1 MSEFRPASKTS
12 SPAVS
17 GADPVANS
25 PAPTIPSGELRRVA
39 GNPAGVTGRRGRDVM
54 ADAQRPLPEALFP
67 VSESPAVPVKTAPGQ
82 AGSSLRARRRE
93 DAEDTDHQISLD
105 FSPIE
110 VPASVESA
118 SPAEG
123 PILFAQAANPAAV
136 EGAAAGSGGAAG
148 AATAAGLS
156 APVVGG
162 VLIGAGVLIA
172 SASSSSSTPAATG
185 PAAPAPDTTPPQLVS
200 TAVSSTASTVTLTFD
215 STLDAKAP
223 PLKTAFTVAINDAPG
238 TVPDSIKVE
247 GNKVV
252 LSFATGF
259 IPAGNIKLALTYTDA
274 AGDGALTLQDE
285 AGNDAAS
292 FSISQGVVADGY
304 IRGAQIYVD
313 ANNNGVAEA
322 SEMIAGVVT
331 DAAGR
336 FFLPSTAP
344 KGTIIAVGGVNI
356 DTGLPNTSP
365 LKAPAGSTT
374 INPLTTLV
382 QAVIEK
388 SGTTAPTQAA
398 IQAAANQVA
407 ATLGLP
413 ESVATGGNLL
423 NFDPLS
429 VKSTASANDKAAA
442 LAVQK
447 AAANVATVVA
457 LAATDS
463 ASATKVVANL
473 ATTIASTI
481 QEAGGQTLRLDDVNV
496 LNSALKGVNVSLESR
511 VSLAEAVSA
520 ISATSSIDGIS
531 NVQSQV
537 LDKIA
542 PDKPEASVAARSR
555 TATPEVKVSLNTQS
569 TDGKAVVVGDVIRLI
584 EGGVQIGSATITE
597 ADLAVSYKNV
607 VVSAFPLSEG
617 NHSLQAQVVDKSG
630 NVSALSAAAV
640 VVVDLTPPKALI
652 SNSVGAMAPGGTSTL
667 TISLSEAVEGFT
679 KDDILIPSGSALG
692 TLSAPTVSANGQVV
706 YTIGFTAP
714 TAQGAVKVSVG
725 TVFTDLA
732 GNAPAAA
739 SPEIDLS
746 VDAAPTAIILDNT
759 PGIAT
764 GPVSYTISFSER
776 VNGFDLSDLT
786 VTGGTPGSLATV
798 SASQVYS
805 FVVTPEANASN
816 ITVQLKADAVTDIP
830 VTGTQGKP
838 NLAVSAEAQPVDTQ
852 APTVTISQVA
862 GDDKINATENKTILD
877 NIPGSEVV
885 VAGTASEAGV
895 KVSLQLGAGNVRAI
909 TADANRNW
917 SYKLTPAD
925 IKAMGQ
931 GAETIIARATDAAGN
946 TTSDAAAAKRDISIG
961 TVVPTLTAWTLTDA
975 SDTGVKGDGRTSVV
989 APTISFAASNNLPVT
1004 VQVLNASTNAVV
1016 KSFNVIGT
1024 GADQTLVL
1032 ADTLSQAVGTYIVKL
1047 SAADTAG
1054 GNSVERSSQLVFD
1067 ASSPSGVASD
1077 TTAAAI
1083 VGRTAGNVVFQ
1094 ITASEP
1100 SLGLTADE
1108 VTIVGGKASGAVRLV
1123 GGNVFELA
1131 VTPDADLE
1139 GDTAGRVTVSV
1150 AAGKFTDLAGNQNT
1164 AVSAHFQAVDTRNPR
1179 AGTLPA
1185 ASIDENNSQG
1195 SFVFAASDRQDTA
1208 IAWSIKSGAGDAALI
1223 SINPTTGE
1231 AKLTAAPN
1239 FEAKSSYSFVVV
1251 AADAVGNTTDIPY
1264 TITVRNL
1271 DEQAPVITSLGTGS
1285 IAENASTATVAYKVT
1300 STDTAD
1306 ISTGST
1312 AYSLKAGGDASAFS
1326 IDASSGE
1333 VRLLSSANFEVK
1345 PSYQITVVAKDTA
1358 NNSSEK
1364 VVAISVTDIN
1374 EDPSKTSL
1382 APTAPL
1388 IVVVDQ
1394 PLSGATVAPWFT
1406 DPDGGSTAFGK
1417 LTYSVSPALP
1427 AGLQLNKDTGA
1438 VTGSLGSIPDAQVTF
1453 TATDGGGRTVSHQ
1466 VTVQTVTAP
1475 VIRSFT
1481 ASDAVGTT
1489 SVGKQGEAVTFTL
1502 TMSEPVTVV
1511 GSPQVNFVAGTGQ
1524 PFSATYQSTST
1535 DKLSLVFTANAPAG
1549 DGTLKISS
1557 INLNGATVTGDV
1569 SKQPLVLTSVN
1580 QTFAGYRVDNTAPVV
1595 DTAALSVA
1603 ENLKAIGQVL
1613 ATDAGPVKYTL
1624 GSGSDAAQ
1632 FEISETGALS
1642 FIAQQGK
1649 NYEAETGTRTYT
1661 VPVIATDAAGT
1672 ASAPKSI
1679 VVTLTDVDEFDV
1691 TKPAD
1696 ANTAAANTIAE
1707 NSAVGSLVGVTAS
1720 ASDAD
1725 GTTNTVTYKL
1735 VTAAGADYTGTE
1747 FAIGASTGV
1756 VSVAGPIDFEA
1767 ATPATRTLYVKATSA
1782 DNSSQISDAIVVAVT
1797 NVNEAPVK
1805 NGDVGALTAVTNQP
1819 YNRDLA
1825 TFFKDPD
1832 GSDALGVLTYTRT
1845 SGTLPS
1851 GLSLS
1856 SAGVLSGTATADA
1869 SPVSVT
1875 VRASDSGSLFA
1886 EQTFTLGVVSAPV
1899 LQSFTVTDPV
1909 PSATIGKSGDDL
1921 TFVLKFTEAVN
1932 VTGTPKVT
1940 LKVMSN
1946 GQSATTFDASYSQGT
1961 GTDSLT
1967 FTAKAPN
1974 ASGTFEVGAFSLAS
1988 ATIVGNVSKQ
1998 PLVAT
2003 SVGQVAGY
2011 TLDSKLPTI
2020 QAPSSTTLSVAESA
2034 TKIADLSADE
2044 QVTWS
2049 VTSSNAA
2056 AFAVSGAVLSFA
2068 ALKDFEVAA
2077 DRTTTLTLAATD
2089 LAGNQKTASLTV
2101 NLTDVNEFQVSKPAD
2116 TNTAAN
2122 TIAENATAGTAVG
2135 VTAVATDAD
2144 GTTNAVTYKLVN
2156 ANGTDYTGTEFAINS
2171 STGVVTAAGAINFE
2185 ASATTSRTIY
2195 VRATSADTSSQ
2206 VSDAI
2211 VVAVTDVNEAPTVV
2225 ASSPTEYTVVVG
2237 QALANASVA
2246 GWFSDPDAST
2256 SNNGKLTYS
2265 AKPTADMPTGLPSGL
2280 SLAAATGAITGTVSQ
2295 TGSKVVTIV
2304 ATDGGN
2310 LSVEK
2315 TVTMSAVTA
2324 PTLAASA
2331 LDGVTNLDPTSNI
2344 VLKFSEA
2351 VNPAASKFIRLVND
2365 ANSTAANGF
2374 RTETATNSI
2383 QIEATSSQVTF
2394 SADKKTVI
2402 INPTAD
2408 LDLANN
2414 FHVEID
2420 AGAFIGVTSLQGTP
2434 VLSDPTVINFSTVVP
2449 KSPNSLSAPV
2459 ATDGA
2464 ASQIMATDGTLAAS
2478 RLWLDIEGLGSPSA
2492 QNKVPLNIGST
2503 SSVAM
2508 VAKDYDPTG
2517 ATAGGYDGIKTGDI
2531 FLAVTGF
2538 SADDLLYI
2546 DNQSAVANGL
2556 DTANIS
2562 NAGSAPSTIQFAGTG
2577 LGGIIDITIANSTA
2591 AFDTVAGFKTLLQL
2605 AQTASSPVIS
2615 A

>member
-1 MSEFRPASKTS
+1 
-12 SPAVS
+12 
-17 GADPVANS
+17 
-25 PAPTIPSGELRRVA
+25 
-39 GNPAGVTGRRGRDVM
+39 
-54 ADAQRPLPEALFP
+54 
-67 VSESPAVPVKTAPGQ
+67 
-82 AGSSLRARRRE
+82 
-93 DAEDTDHQISLD
+93 
-105 FSPIE
+105 
-110 VPASVESA
+110 
-118 SPAEG
+118 
-123 PILFAQAANPAAV
+123 
-136 EGAAAGSGGAAG
+136 
-148 AATAAGLS
+148 
-156 APVVGG
+156 
-162 VLIGAGVLIA
+162 
-172 SASSSSSTPAATG
+172 
-185 PAAPAPDTTPPQLVS
+185 
-200 TAVSSTASTVTLTFD
+200 
-215 STLDAKAP
+215 
-223 PLKTAFTVAINDAPG
+223 
-238 TVPDSIKVE
+238 
-247 GNKVV
+247 
-252 LSFATGF
+252 
-259 IPAGNIKLALTYTDA
+259 
-274 AGDGALTLQDE
+274 
-285 AGNDAAS
+285 
-292 FSISQGVVADGY
+292 
-304 IRGAQIYVD
+304 
-313 ANNNGVAEA
+313 
-322 SEMIAGVVT
+322 
-331 DAAGR
+331 
-336 FFLPSTAP
+336 
-344 KGTIIAVGGVNI
+344 
-356 DTGLPNTSP
+356 
-365 LKAPAGSTT
+365 
-374 INPLTTLV
+374 
-382 QAVIEK
+382 
-388 SGTTAPTQAA
+388 
-398 IQAAANQVA
+398 
-407 ATLGLP
+407 
-413 ESVATGGNLL
+413 
-423 NFDPLS
+423 
-429 VKSTASANDKAAA
+429 
-442 LAVQK
+442 
-447 AAANVATVVA
+447 
-457 LAATDS
+457 
-463 ASATKVVANL
+463 
-473 ATTIASTI
+473 
-481 QEAGGQTLRLDDVNV
+481 
-496 LNSALKGVNVSLESR
+496 
-511 VSLAEAVSA
+511 
-520 ISATSSIDGIS
+520 
-531 NVQSQV
+531 
-537 LDKIA
+537 
-542 PDKPEASVAARSR
+542 
-555 TATPEVKVSLNTQS
+555 
-569 TDGKAVVVGDVIRLI
+569 
-584 EGGVQIGSATITE
+584 
-597 ADLAVSYKNV
+597 
-607 VVSAFPLSEG
+607 
-617 NHSLQAQVVDKSG
+617 
-630 NVSALSAAAV
+630 
-640 VVVDLTPPKALI
+640 
-652 SNSVGAMAPGGTSTL
+652 
-667 TISLSEAVEGFT
+667 
-679 KDDILIPSGSALG
+679 
-692 TLSAPTVSANGQVV
+692 
-706 YTIGFTAP
+706 
-714 TAQGAVKVSVG
+714 
-725 TVFTDLA
+725 
-732 GNAPAAA
+732 
-739 SPEIDLS
+739 
-746 VDAAPTAIILDNT
+746 
-759 PGIAT
+759 
-764 GPVSYTISFSER
+764 
-776 VNGFDLSDLT
+776 
-786 VTGGTPGSLATV
+786 
-798 SASQVYS
+798 
-805 FVVTPEANASN
+805 
-816 ITVQLKADAVTDIP
+816 
-830 VTGTQGKP
+830 
-838 NLAVSAEAQPVDTQ
+838 
-852 APTVTISQVA
+852 
-862 GDDKINATENKTILD
+862 
-877 NIPGSEVV
+877 
-885 VAGTASEAGV
+885 
-895 KVSLQLGAGNVRAI
+895 
-909 TADANRNW
+909 
-917 SYKLTPAD
+917 
-925 IKAMGQ
+925 
-931 GAETIIARATDAAGN
+931 
-946 TTSDAAAAKRDISIG
+946 
-961 TVVPTLTAWTLTDA
+961 
-975 SDTGVKGDGRTSVV
+975 
-989 APTISFAASNNLPVT
+989 
-1004 VQVLNASTNAVV
+1004 
-1016 KSFNVIGT
+1016 
-1024 GADQTLVL
+1024 
-1032 ADTLSQAVGTYIVKL
+1032 
-1047 SAADTAG
+1047 
-1054 GNSVERSSQLVFD
+1054 
-1067 ASSPSGVASD
+1067 
-1077 TTAAAI
+1077 
-1083 VGRTAGNVVFQ
+1083 
-1094 ITASEP
+1094 
-1100 SLGLTADE
+1100 
-1108 VTIVGGKASGAVRLV
+1108 
-1123 GGNVFELA
+1123 
-1131 VTPDADLE
+1131 
-1139 GDTAGRVTVSV
+1139 
-1150 AAGKFTDLAGNQNT
+1150 
-1164 AVSAHFQAVDTRNPR
+1164 
-1179 AGTLPA
+1179 
-1185 ASIDENNSQG
+1185 
-1195 SFVFAASDRQDTA
+1195 
-1208 IAWSIKSGAGDAALI
+1208 
-1223 SINPTTGE
+1223 
-1231 AKLTAAPN
+1231 
-1239 FEAKSSYSFVVV
+1239 
-1251 AADAVGNTTDIPY
+1251 
-1264 TITVRNL
+1264 
-1271 DEQAPVITSLGTGS
+1271 
-1285 IAENASTATVAYKVT
+1285 
-1300 STDTAD
+1300 
-1306 ISTGST
+1306 
-1312 AYSLKAGGDASAFS
+1312 
-1326 IDASSGE
+1326 
-1333 VRLLSSANFEVK
+1333 
-1345 PSYQITVVAKDTA
+1345 
-1358 NNSSEK
+1358 
-1364 VVAISVTDIN
+1364 
-1374 EDPSKTSL
+1374 
-1382 APTAPL
+1382 
-1388 IVVVDQ
+1388 
-1394 PLSGATVAPWFT
+1394 
-1406 DPDGGSTAFGK
+1406 
-1417 LTYSVSPALP
+1417 
-1427 AGLQLNKDTGA
+1427 
-1438 VTGSLGSIPDAQVTF
+1438 
-1453 TATDGGGRTVSHQ
+1453 VSHQ

-1481 ASDAVGTT
+1481 AADAVGTT
-1489 SVGKQGEAVTFTL
+1489 NVGKQGEAVTFTL

-1549 DGTLKISS
+1549 DGTFKISS

-1569 SKQPLVLTSVN
+1569 SKQTLVLTSVN
-1580 QTFAGYRVDNTAPVV
+1580 QTFAGYRVDNAAPVV

-1603 ENLKAIGQVL
+1603 ENLKAVGQVL
-1613 ATDAGPVKYTL
+1613 ATDAGPVKYSL

-1649 NYEAETGTRTYT
+1649 NYEAETGARTYT

-1691 TKPAD
+1691 TKPSD
-1696 ANTAAANTIAE
+1696 TNTAANTIAE
-1707 NSAVGSLVGVTAS
+1707 NSAVGSPVGVTAS

-1725 GTTNTVTYKL
+1725 ATTNTVTYKL

-1782 DNSSQISDAIVVAVT
+1782 DNSSQVSDAIVVAVT

-1805 NGDVGALTAVTNQP
+1805 NGDVGALTAVTNQA

-1825 TFFKDPD
+1825 AFFKDPD

-1851 GLSLS
+1851 GLTFS

-1875 VRASDSGSLFA
+1875 VRATDSGSLFA

-1921 TFVLKFTEAVN
+1921 TFVLKFTESVN

-1940 LKVMSN
+1940 FKVMSN

-2003 SVGQVAGY
+2003 SVGQVFAGY

-2034 TKIADLSADE
+2034 TKIADLGADE

-2056 AFAVSGAVLSFA
+2056 AFAISGAVLSFA

-2122 TIAENATAGTAVG
+2122 TVAENATAGTAVG
-2135 VTAVATDAD
+2135 VTAAATDAD
-2144 GTTNAVTYKLVN
+2144 GTANAVTYKLVN

-2195 VRATSADTSSQ
+2195 VRATSADASSQ

-2464 ASQIMATDGTLAAS
+2464 ASQIMAADGTLAAS
-2478 RLWLDIEGLGSPSA
+2478 RLWLDIESLGSPSA
-2492 QNKVPLNIGST
+2492 SNKVPLNVGS

-2517 ATAGGYDGIKTGDI
+2517 PTAGGYDGIKTGDI

-2546 DNQSAVANGL
+2546 DNQSAVANSL
-2556 DTANIS
+2556 DNANIS

-2577 LGGIIDITIANSTA
+2577 LGGIIDVTIANSTA